1 MKQFSFRL
9 PLFAMITAALLVPA
23 SATAQ
28 PDTPPDAAAQ
38 PEAPP
43 EAGPEALP
51 EAGFNAQA
59 MTPAE
64 AMTLGQ
70 VLQVAVRQ
78 RPSLLE
84 AAIDVEIADAAVL
97 QAAGLDDWAFD
108 VTAAWLSVRR
118 QSEQATPPVARYV
131 GGSDGLSLSGSLV
144 RSFSTGGVLT
154 LNAQTGYTRED
165 YTYYL
170 EDGTAFDRLRDTYAH
185 SLSAT
190 FVQPLLRGRGA
201 RIARAAQRRAR
212 ISRDAAELE
221 LQSRAV
227 TAVREV
233 VRAYWELAFALRDLQ
248 IRQYSLGLAQERLRQ
263 TQAGID
269 AGAVAPTE
277 ALAVLQTIATREQEI
292 VASEL
297 AIYQSSLELRRLAG
311 LEIGPGA
318 VAIST
323 DAPLAVKPRALDVN
337 ELLGHAYAHSPV
349 LAALELQEKNALI
362 EVELTENG
370 LLPELD
376 AALSIGP
383 TGAADSVGQ
392 AFTNMITFDDVT
404 VSASLTYRDTIGRRA
419 ARGVHRRARAQLSK
433 ERLNMADVKAQIASA
448 LIIAVKQAE
457 AAQKRMELS
466 QQAIELAEKN
476 IQAEMAR
483 FELGRATN
491 FDVLQRQNELQQAQL
506 ARARAIVDYLDAVA
520 AVGAVTGDIL
530 DTYGVTLDRP
540 AKRP

>member
-1 MKQFSFRL
+1 MKHFRIYFYML
-9 PLFAMITAALLVPA
+9 ATTLATTLALAA
-23 SATAQ
+23 SAVAQ
-28 PDTPPDAAAQ
+28 PGTQPGTQAGDSQILAQ
-38 PEAPP
+38 
-43 EAGPEALP
+43 
-51 EAGFNAQA
+51 
-59 MTPAE
+59 AE

-78 RPSLLE
+78 RHSLLE

-108 VTAAWLSVRR
+108 VTAAWLSVRVPGIDPAVLGPNTQYLDR
-118 QSEQATPPVARYV
+118 HDRDS
-131 GGSDGLSLSGSLV
+131 LSLSGNIG
-144 RSFSTGGVLT
+144 RSFSTGGT
-154 LNAQTGYTRED
+154 LILSARSGYTRQHFTRYSPLD
-165 YTYYL
+165 PPL
-170 EDGTAFDRLRDTYAH
+170 DGAFDLYDH

-190 FVQPLLRGRGA
+190 FTQPLLRGRGA
-201 RIARAAQRRAR
+201 RVARAAQRRAR
-212 ISRDAAELE
+212 IFRDAAELE
-221 LQSRAV
+221 LRSRAV

-233 VRAYWELAFALRDLQ
+233 VRAYWELAYALRDLQ

-297 AIYQSSLELRRLAG
+297 AIYRSSLELRRLIG
-311 LEIGPGA
+311 LEIRPGA
-318 VAIST
+318 IVVST
-323 DAPLAVKPRALDVN
+323 DAPLAVTPKALDVD

-349 LAALELQEKNALI
+349 LAALELQEKNAMI
-362 EVELTENG
+362 DVELTENG

-383 TGAADSVGQ
+383 TGASDSMGQ
-392 AFTNMITFDDVT
+392 AFVNMITFDNVT
-404 VSASLTYRDTIGRRA
+404 VNASLTYRDTIGRRA
-419 ARGVHRRARAQLSK
+419 ARGAHNRARAQLSK
-433 ERLNMADVKAQIASA
+433 ERLTMADIKAQIASA
-448 LIIAVKQAE
+448 LIIAIKQAE

-476 IQAEMAR
+476 IQAETAR

-491 FDVLQRQNELQQAQL
+491 FDVLQRQNELEQAQL

-520 AVGAVTGDIL
+520 AVGAITGDIL

-540 AKRP
+540 